1 MLINLIK
8 RGYLDHLRLKNKIF
22 NLNRPDIPAYFFI
35 FVKNMA
41 SSDTRH
47 TNLTNMAINVAS
59 MAHASKMQAN
69 EQAYN
74 TTMWEKNNEYNNPS
88 AQAKRFRAAGLN
100 PAMMLYG
107 GNTNEATAASSGG
120 GSSPSMIPMQNPA
133 TEKQMKKQ
141 MALDSA
147 RQISDS
153 MSEFAERGEMESQ
166 ANLNNANAQSINI
179 ENGFKEMM
187 LRQAIAR
194 DKALAGLYGSE
205 KEGHDI
211 QNDINRRSADAAVQV
226 NNQQPVI
233 NEMNMAKQAVDM
245 CVAQEM
251 LPVMKEAKR
260 AEAAELIS
268 RAAANCQNI
277 NESKARER
285 FLTKQADEIVQRMK
299 LTNYSP
305 DQLKRYKES
314 VVKLIEAQAAHQQNN
329 TGPDGLLGV
338 PNLLSGPGSFFGR
351 VGSLFKNE
359 FDRIFLPYQFW
370 RNSKRLEEQKK
381 GQKKDK
387 K

>member
-1 MLINLIK
+1 
-8 RGYLDHLRLKNKIF
+8 
-22 NLNRPDIPAYFFI
+22 
-35 FVKNMA
+35 MA

-59 MAHASKMQAN
+59 MAHASQMQAS

-74 TTMWEKNNEYNNPS
+74 TSMWEKNNEYNDPS
-88 AQAKRFRAAGLN
+88 AQAERFRAAGLN
-100 PAMMLYG
+100 PAMMMYG

-120 GSSPSMIPMQNPA
+120 GSSPGMIPMQSPA
-133 TEKQMKKQ
+133 AEKQMKKQ

-179 ENGFKEMM
+179 ENSFKEMM
-187 LRQAIAR
+187 LLQAIAR

-226 NNQQPVI
+226 NNQQPII
-233 NEMNMAKQAVDM
+233 NEMNMAKQSVDM
-245 CVAQEM
+245 AVAQEM

-268 RAAANCQNI
+268 RASANYQNI

-285 FLTKQADEIVQRMK
+285 FLNNQADEIVQRMG

-305 DQLKRYKES
+305 DQLERYKES
-314 VVKLIEAQAAHQQNN
+314 VVSLIEAQAAHQQNN
-329 TGPDGLLGV
+329 TGPDGLFGL
-338 PNLLSGPGSFFGR
+338 PNLLSGPGSFFGT
-351 VGSLFKNE
+351 VGTAFKNE
-359 FDRIFLPYQFW
+359 FDRLFLPYQFW
-370 RNSKRLEEQKK
+370 RRSKRQQVQE
-381 GQKKDK
+381 
-387 K
+387 